1 VLAGLKEEGSTAAG
15 SRKHARLFGAF
26 VVGQVTVSLVILV
39 AAGLLLRSV
48 LASETFHPG
57 FDTERLALG
66 SIDVRRHGYSEEQGQ
81 VFYRELLERLRSTPG
96 VRGATLASSVPLG
109 FGQDSLGFKLRKQVA
124 SEGRESTSIA
134 YNVVASDYFTTM
146 GIPLSRGRQFGPEVT
161 ATSQPVVIINETMAS
176 RYWPGEDPVGQT
188 IQVAGGPSAEIIGV
202 ARDIKYYTLGESPRP
217 FIYIPFAQA
226 YTPSAIVHI
235 RTSGDD
241 QAVLR
246 ALPKEVADLRP
257 GVAVSQAMTFAEL
270 RRLPLFPMRAMAIV
284 SSAFGALALALTV
297 IGLYGLVS
305 FTVTQRTREIGIR
318 MALGAQRADVL
329 RLVVGKGMILVAIG
343 VVLGLTGALAT
354 TRFLSSQLVG
364 VTATDPLTLGGV
376 ALLLGAVAGLACY
389 LPARRA
395 ARTNPLAALRYE

>member
-1 VLAGLKEEGSTAAG
+1 
-15 SRKHARLFGAF
+15 
-26 VVGQVTVSLVILV
+26 
-39 AAGLLLRSV
+39 
-48 LASETFHPG
+48 
-57 FDTERLALG
+57 
-66 SIDVRRHGYSEEQGQ
+66 
-81 VFYRELLERLRSTPG
+81 
-96 VRGATLASSVPLG
+96 
-109 FGQDSLGFKLRKQVA
+109 
-124 SEGRESTSIA
+124 
-134 YNVVASDYFTTM
+134 
-146 GIPLSRGRQFGPEVT
+146 
-161 ATSQPVVIINETMAS
+161 
-176 RYWPGEDPVGQT
+176 VGQT

-284 SSAFGALALALTV
+284 SSAFGALALALTI